1 MSVKVEGRPAEL
13 RNIYRF
19 GAFVLA
25 VAVGVTSLSARMF
38 YLQIVQGQQN
48 YQSASGPATASESI
62 PSTRGQIFDASGVP
76 LAKNMVSY
84 SVTVTPSD
92 VSLSEE
98 PLVAERLGSLLK
110 ANAIDIETKIDSAA
124 GSLYEPIRIADNV
137 PVEVARFIEE
147 NADSL
152 PGVKV
157 AVISHREYPSGP
169 LFSEILGYTG
179 QITQTQYDDLKA
191 HGYYTGELL
200 PPAGT
205 KPPNLGYSKSD
216 VIGQQGL
223 EASYEAQLRGTYGDQ
238 TVALDDSGKAIPGL
252 VTPHQPPIPGDSL
265 TLTIDSHEQQIAQQA
280 LAWGLKGAAVTRG
293 VIIVENPQNGAILAM
308 VSLPS
313 YNDQLFADGISETDF
328 QKLLADPSGPLLNKA
343 VAAQYA
349 PGSTFKLVAGT
360 AGLQDNPQCQEHDAK
375 GAVLFD
381 YCNSTFNA
389 TNGTFDAS
397 TKLLSQPFIQIG
409 AFKFKE
415 WNDQG
420 WGLLNITSG
429 LAYSSDTFFYQL
441 ARMVGLDRL
450 TFWAQQ
456 YGFGA
461 STGID
466 LPFEATGIVPTNAWK
481 LVNKGEP
488 MFDGEILQ
496 AGIGQGYD
504 ASSPLQLLNA
514 YCALANGGT
523 LYQPH
528 VVQSITD
535 DKGNVT
541 PVQPKVLNILPASQQ
556 TLETMRLATRAVVT
570 SRHTGN
576 LVELPI
582 KVAGKT
588 GTAEFGVQ
596 DKNGVLPY
604 HEWFVGY
611 VPADPF
617 VDDFT
622 KTNSQLAVL
631 AFVYGANSQGNV
643 ATEIVKYYLMLH
655 FKLKGDPFNIHTAGY
670 IPSWVL
676 RRTNFYQST
685 NPRD

>member
-1 MSVKVEGRPAEL
+1 MSVKSEGRPAEL
-13 RNIYRF
+13 RNMYRF

-38 YLQIVQGQQN
+38 YLQIVQGQQD
-48 YQSASGPATASESI
+48 YQSGSGPATALESI
-62 PSTRGQIFDASGVP
+62 PSTRGQIFDASGKVA
-76 LAKNMVSY
+76 LAKNVVSY

-98 PLVAERLGSLLK
+98 PLIAERLGSLLK
-110 ANAIDIETKIDSAA
+110 ANPIDIETEIDSAT
-124 GSLYEPIRIADNV
+124 GSLYQPIKIADNV
-137 PVEVARFIEE
+137 PVEVARFIGE

-157 AVISHREYPSGP
+157 AVISHRQYPSGP
-169 LFSEILGYTG
+169 LFSELIGYTG
-179 QITQTQYDDLKA
+179 QITQAQYDNLK
-191 HGYYTGELL
+191 G
-200 PPAGT
+200 
-205 KPPNLGYSKSD
+205 KGYSNSD

-265 TLTIDSHEQQIAQQA
+265 TLTIDTHEQQIAQQA
-280 LAWGLKGAAVTRG
+280 LQWGLTGAGVTRG

-313 YNDQLFADGISETDF
+313 YNDQLFADGISETNF
-328 QKLLADPSGPLLNKA
+328 QKLLADPSQPLLNKA
-343 VAAQYA
+343 IAAQYA
-349 PGSTFKLVAGT
+349 PGSTFKLVTGT
-360 AGLQDNPQCQEHDAK
+360 AGLQDNPQCRQYDAK
-375 GAVLFD
+375 GALIFD
-381 YCNSTFNA
+381 YCTGTFNA
-389 TNGTFDAS
+389 TNGAFDAS

-420 WGLLNITSG
+420 WGPLNITSG

-481 LVNKGEP
+481 LANKGFP
-488 MFDGEILQ
+488 MYDGEILQ

-514 YCALANGGT
+514 YCAMANGGK

-535 DKGNVT
+535 SNGNVT
-541 PVQPKVLNILPASQQ
+541 PVQPKVLNTLPASQQ

-588 GTAEFGVQ
+588 GTAEFGVP

-611 VPADPF
+611 VPADPY

-622 KTNSQLAVL
+622 KTDSQLAVL

-655 FKLKGDPFNIHTAGY
+655 FNLKGDPFNIHTPGY